1 MQVLKGSIVTTL
13 KSMFGTFKCKIINAC
28 FYAETTPTREKDVK
42 MYTDPIADMLTR
54 IRNANLVSHPSVEM
68 PSSKLKVALARLLKE
83 EGFIT
88 NYEEKVEGSFKTLSI
103 ELKYDENNKS
113 VITSLKR
120 VSKPGLRNYCKAKN
134 LPQVLGG
141 LGVAVVS
148 TSKGLLTD
156 RKARKENLGGEILA
170 YIY

>member
-1 MQVLKGSIVTTL
+1 M
-13 KSMFGTFKCKIINAC
+13 N
-28 FYAETTPTREKDVK
+28 
-42 MYTDPIADMLTR
+42 TDPIADMLTR
-54 IRNANLVSHPSVEM
+54 IRNANLVSHPTVQV
-68 PSSKLKVALARLLKE
+68 PASKLKVELAKLLKE
-83 EGFIT
+83 EGFIS
-88 NYEEKVEGSFKTLSI
+88 NYTVEESGKFKVLSI
-103 ELKYDENNKS
+103 ELKYDESNKP

-156 RKARKENLGGEILA
+156 RKARKENLGGEVLA

>member
-1 MQVLKGSIVTTL
+1 
-13 KSMFGTFKCKIINAC
+13 
-28 FYAETTPTREKDVK
+28 

-54 IRNANLVSHPSVEM
+54 IRNANIVSHEVVEM
-68 PSSKLKVALARLLKE
+68 PSSKLKVELAKVLKE
-83 EGFIT
+83 EGYIAG
-88 NYEEKVEGSFKTLSI
+88 YSEAVDGHFKNLKI
-103 ELKYDENNKS
+103 ELKYDEANKP
-113 VITSLKR
+113 VISSLKR

-141 LGVAVVS
+141 MGIAIVS